1 MVKQSPVGC
10 SHSVIVI
17 ASVLVHMQ
25 YPPCICFWSS
35 RQVSYTHLP
44 TVRGNKK
51 QKWHRGHILLQS
63 SFPLVQ
69 RQSRDNLAEVTS
81 IAGVDKL
88 YKTAG
93 LENTMT
99 SPRKPGNVPRRVIR
113 IGIPETEKV
122 ETWVSLNNLLAG
134 DETLAEEAARI
145 LRAAPQWLQRCGVH
159 ANMDPVL
166 GR

>member
-1 MVKQSPVGC
+1 
-10 SHSVIVI
+10 
-17 ASVLVHMQ
+17 
-25 YPPCICFWSS
+25 
-35 RQVSYTHLP
+35 
-44 TVRGNKK
+44 
-51 QKWHRGHILLQS
+51 
-63 SFPLVQ
+63 
-69 RQSRDNLAEVTS
+69 
-81 IAGVDKL
+81 VDKL

-99 SPRKPGNVPRRVIR
+99 PPRKPGNVPRRVIR

-166 GR
+166 GRCSWEEDSSID